1 VSQLAEKEKVE
12 VLVNTLY
19 NMETSIQAV
28 QDSINRL
35 ESNLRKIIREE
46 VTSIVKNEV
55 QNGFKNLKIVYEEN

>member
-1 VSQLAEKEKVE
+1 
-12 VLVNTLY
+12 
-19 NMETSIQAV
+19 METSIQAV

>member
-1 VSQLAEKEKVE
+1 MFQLAEKEKVE
-12 VLVNTLY
+12 VLANTLY

-35 ESNLRKIIREE
+35 ESNFRKIIREE
-46 VTSIVKNEV
+46 VTSIVKNEI

>member
-35 ESNLRKIIREE
+35 ESNFRKIIREE
-46 VTSIVKNEV
+46 VTSIVKNEI

>member
-1 VSQLAEKEKVE
+1 VFQLAEKEKVE
-12 VLVNTLY
+12 VLANTLY

-35 ESNLRKIIREE
+35 ESNFRKIIREE
-46 VTSIVKNEV
+46 VTSIVKNEI

>member
-1 VSQLAEKEKVE
+1 
-12 VLVNTLY
+12 
-19 NMETSIQAV
+19 METSIQAV

-46 VTSIVKNEV
+46 VTSIVKNEI

>member
-46 VTSIVKNEV
+46 VTSIVKNEI